1 MKVKTTSIL
10 CDICGKDVYINSSI
24 YGEEPL
30 RIKVNRS
37 RELKI
42 FGGYKRIDICGL
54 CAGEI
59 VMKSITERR
68 RRKENDHT

>member
-10 CDICGKDVYINSSI
+10 CDICGKDVYLNSPE
-24 YGEEPL
+24 YGEEPI

-42 FGGYKRIDICGL
+42 FGGYKYIDICGL
-54 CAGEI
+54 CTREI
-59 VMKSITERR
+59 VMKSINERR
-68 RRKENDHT
+68 VQNDHT